1 MMRSLAYEILLLLFL
16 SGWITGCSEFKFV
29 NQKFTDRPDDPRAD
43 IVLRNVRA
51 EFTSGSLMQRRVK
64 SDAAVYQE
72 TRGML
77 LLAAPTIESFT
88 AEGTIEGVTN
98 ATTATMFL
106 ADAPQLKRRKG
117 DFQLIGRVQ
126 YRAPSKSDPT
136 TDSLILYTSSLG
148 WINDKELF
156 VCDAP
161 YEMKMFV
168 PNRAPMVAAGDQF
181 VATRDLRV
189 WNVKHGAL
197 GTALP
202 TNVAEHHAKLRAEL
216 EALSAPV
223 QTDSAEPAQPVE
235 LPSEMLQAEAAL
247 RQGEST
253 GLQTAPNTQTT
264 TAGRRLLRLPTTR

>member
-1 MMRSLAYEILLLLFL
+1 MKRSSAYEILLVLLL
-16 SGWITGCSEFKFV
+16 SGWLTGCSEFKFV
-29 NQKFTDRPDDPRAD
+29 NQRFTDRPDDPRAD

-51 EFTSGSLMQRRVK
+51 EFTSGSLMQRCVK

-72 TRGML
+72 TRGIL

-88 AEGTIEGVTN
+88 SDGAIEGVTN

-126 YRAPSKSDPT
+126 YRAPSKTNPT

-148 WINDKELF
+148 WMNDKELF

-168 PNRAPMVAAGDQF
+168 PNRAPVIAAGDQF

-202 TNVAEHHAKLRAEL
+202 TNVADHHAKLRAEL
-216 EALSAPV
+216 EALS
-223 QTDSAEPAQPVE
+223 TPAQTESAVPAQRVD

-247 RQGEST
+247 RQGEASK
-253 GLQTAPNTQTT
+253 LQTAPNTPTT
-264 TAGRRLLRLPTTR
+264 TPGRRLLKLPMAQ